1 MTSFLPSA
9 TPRDDGPSAAAA
21 AAVNGILRDLDALTG
36 DRTRRGVVV
45 DSPPG
50 AGKSTLVRRAAV
62 ALTQAGELVSIIAQ
76 TNNQIDDLIRGLSA
90 AQPSL
95 TIGRISSTD
104 YLANT
109 SPVGGLANVRLSN
122 DISELA
128 DCALVIGTAAKWAR
142 VTGHHRPWAIVDEAY
157 QMRSDALLLVASQF
171 DQGLFV
177 GDPGQLDPF
186 TIVDTYRWTGLSYDP
201 RQNAVDVLLN
211 HNRKTVIERRLPVTW
226 RLPATAAPLVS
237 AAFYPYNGFV
247 AGTTQEMRTL
257 EFRTTGFRSPLDE
270 TLDMAR
276 RTGWAI
282 HQLPAR
288 HTQRTDAETA
298 DATAALAARLLTRGV
313 IGYCENHPGGRILT
327 PADLAIGVV
336 HRDQA
341 DQIRRSL
348 AATNVPGYRDV
359 AVDTANRL
367 QGREF
372 EIVIV
377 AHPLSGRRDATAF
390 HLEAGRLCVLMS
402 RHRQACII
410 VTRAGITDLLDAH
423 PTTDPVHLNV
433 PVKFPDG
440 WEAHHTVLE
449 RLEAHVITSMGVST

>member
-1 MTSFLPSA
+1 MTTFPQPVSPQGGD
-9 TPRDDGPSAAAA
+9 PAASAA
-21 AAVNGILRDLDALTG
+21 AAVNLVLHELDALTG
-36 DRTRRGVVV
+36 NRSRRGVVV

-50 AGKSTLVRRAAV
+50 AGKSTLVRQAAV
-62 ALTQAGELVSIIAQ
+62 ALAQAGEPVSIIAQ
-76 TNNQIDDLIRGLSA
+76 TNNQIDDLIRGLA
-90 AQPSL
+90 ATQPSL
-95 TIGRISSTD
+95 TIGRISSAD
-104 YLANT
+104 YLAT
-109 SPVGGLANVRLSN
+109 VSPVAVLPHVRLSN
-122 DISELA
+122 DVDDLA
-128 DCALVIGTAAKWAR
+128 GCAIVIGTAAKWAR

-171 DQGLFV
+171 DQALFV

-186 TIVDTYRWTGLSYDP
+186 TIVDTDRWTGLSYDP

-211 HNRKTVIERRLPVTW
+211 HNRDTVIECRLPVSW

-237 AAFYPYNGFV
+237 AAFYPYNGFA
-247 AGTTQEMRTL
+247 AGTTRQSRTL

-276 RTGWAI
+276 RTGWAV

-298 DATAALAARLLTRGV
+298 DATATLVARLLTRGT
-313 IGYCENHPGGRILT
+313 IGYCENHPDGRILT

-341 DQIRRSL
+341 DQIRRAL
-348 AATNVPGYRDV
+348 ATTNVPGCRDV
-359 AVDTANRL
+359 TVDTANRL

-440 WEAHHTVLE
+440 WEAHHTVLQY
-449 RLEAHVITSMGVST
+449 LTPHTINAKP

>member
-1 MTSFLPSA
+1 MTTYLQSA
-9 TPRDDGPSAAAA
+9 APCDGDPAAAAA
-21 AAVNGILRDLDALTG
+21 AAVNHILSELDALNG
-36 DRTRRGVVV
+36 DRSRRGVVV

-62 ALTQAGELVSIIAQ
+62 ILAQAGEPVNIIAQ
-76 TNNQIDDLIRGLSA
+76 TNNQIDDLIRGLA
-90 AQPSL
+90 DLQPTL
-95 TIGRISSTD
+95 TIGRISSND
-104 YLANT
+104 YLAT
-109 SPVGGLANVRLSN
+109 ASLVAGLPNLRLSTTIG
-122 DISELA
+122 DLTACEI
-128 DCALVIGTAAKWAR
+128 VIGTAAKWAR
-142 VTGHHRPWAIVDEAY
+142 VTDHHRPWAIVDEAY
-157 QMRSDALLLVASQF
+157 QMRSDALLLVAAQF
-171 DQGLFV
+171 DQALFV

-186 TIVDTYRWTGLSYDP
+186 TIVDTDRWTGLSYDP

-211 HNRKTVIERRLPVTW
+211 HNHDTVTEYRLPVSW
-226 RLPATAAPLVS
+226 RLPATATPLVS
-237 AAFYPYNGFV
+237 AAFYPYTGFV
-247 AGTTQEMRTL
+247 AGTARRTRSF

-276 RTGWAI
+276 RAGWAV

-288 HTQRTDAETA
+288 HTQRTDAEVA
-298 DATAALAARLLTRGV
+298 DAAASLAARLLTRGTV
-313 IGYCENHPGGRILT
+313 GYCENHPEGRIFT

-341 DQIRRSL
+341 DQIRRAL
-348 AATNVPGYRDV
+348 AATKVPGCCDI

-377 AHPLSGRRDATAF
+377 AHPLEGRRDATAF

-449 RLEAHVITSMGVST
+449 QLEPHTINA